1 MKLDDPSHSYLILY
15 AAPPRNPH
23 SLFGSAAQH
32 NQNAK
37 RLLRV
42 IMNLGGT
49 PDYTEYRISSA
60 ETLANKNEE
69 TRDLFKRL
77 EEGKAWF
84 RPSNRFGHPEDAL

>member
-1 MKLDDPSHSYLILY
+1 MKLGDPSHSFLILY
-15 AAPPRNPH
+15 AAPLRNPH

-32 NQNAK
+32 NQNEK

-42 IMNLGGT
+42 IMSLGGT
-49 PDYTEYRISSA
+49 PDYTECRTSST

-69 TRDLFKRL
+69 TRDLFKQL

-84 RPSNRFGHPEDAL
+84 RPSNRLGHPEDAL